1 MWGAFLLLQWRRQGS
16 FAGSL
21 LAHGLL
27 LAAIVW
33 LSVPKPLPVP
43 PSGAII
49 VDLIPETDV
58 PSKRAD
64 QDVLLA
70 SESPQESAASAPVEQ
85 PEPQESSAAPRQ
97 ADGMIS
103 ATQFYAAAILDD
115 PANSEVRENFPL
127 LAGQEQII
135 QICNIEALE
144 QLREAK
150 PGEAPDA
157 LVGYAFDSVE
167 VNGLDLVA
175 NGGAFRSNGQWYR
188 IRYHCAVAA
197 DIRSVAAF
205 DYALGEL
212 VPESEWEAHFLN
224 GTDE

>member
-1 MWGAFLLLQWRRQGS
+1 MWGALSLFHWQRQGS

-27 LAAIVW
+27 LSAVFW

-43 PSGAII
+43 PSRAIM
-49 VDLIPETDV
+49 VELIPEAEI
-58 PSKRAD
+58 PSGPAD
-64 QDVLLA
+64 QAEMVSASGVEREALA
-70 SESPQESAASAPVEQ
+70 EPVEELAPPQ
-85 PEPQESSAAPRQ
+85 PLPVQQQ
-97 ADGMIS
+97 ADGMVA
-103 ATQFYAAAILDD
+103 ATDFYAASILDD

-127 LAGQEQII
+127 LASQEQVI

-150 PGEAPDA
+150 PDEAPDA
-157 LVGYAFDSVE
+157 LVGYAFDSIDVT
-167 VNGLDLVA
+167 GLDLVA
-175 NGGAFRSNGQWYR
+175 DGGAFRSHGQWRHVRYR
-188 IRYHCAVAA
+188 CAVAP

-205 DYALGEL
+205 EYALGEL

-224 GTDE
+224 ATDE